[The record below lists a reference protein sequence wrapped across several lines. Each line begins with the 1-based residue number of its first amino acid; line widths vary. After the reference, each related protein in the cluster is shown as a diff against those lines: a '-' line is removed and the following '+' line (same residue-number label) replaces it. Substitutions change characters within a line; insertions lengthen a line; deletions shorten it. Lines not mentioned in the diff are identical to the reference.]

1 VAVLEY
7 DGKTYY
13 HHTEDP
19 GFAGSR
25 KTEAAKARDQR
36 KIAVAEARDLL
47 KNPVKLH
54 AKQESETKVLDS
66 LNNAAYKLS
75 LSVCKARSVGNTH
88 AMRNYRRKKSQIRKL
103 YTALSDRA
111 TRDASLEEESHGPEY
126 PDPVNV
132 PYELSL
138 KVESSYELKKRL
150 KEAIMN
156 EFWART
162 MKHPAH
168 FPCCKSAMTNGRI
181 PLQPVMLV
189 SVNHITTGD
198 NVGPNKFATL
208 PSEVPAP
215 HSDQLQQ

>member
-1 VAVLEY
+1 MPCA
-7 DGKTYY
+7 T
-13 HHTEDP
+13 TE
-19 GFAGSR
+19 GR
-25 KTEAAKARDQR
+25 
-36 KIAVAEARDLL
+36 
-47 KNPVKLH
+47 
-54 AKQESETKVLDS
+54 
-66 LNNAAYKLS
+66 
-75 LSVCKARSVGNTH
+75 
-88 AMRNYRRKKSQIRKL
+88 QIRKL

-111 TRDASLEEESHGPEY
+111 ARDASLEEESHGPEY

-138 KVESSYELKKRL
+138 KVESPYELKKCL

-162 MKHPAH
+162 MKRPAH

-215 HSDQLQQ
+215 HSD